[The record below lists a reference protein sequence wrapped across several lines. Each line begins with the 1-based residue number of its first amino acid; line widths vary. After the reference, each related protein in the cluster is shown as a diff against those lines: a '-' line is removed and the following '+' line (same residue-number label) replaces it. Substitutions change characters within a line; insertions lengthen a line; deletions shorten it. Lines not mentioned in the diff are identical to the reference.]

1 MNCLAHFAINTDDVE
16 STRAFYEA
24 VFGWKFNAYG
34 PPGFYQIDTG
44 SDPVTPIGALQ
55 QRRALV
61 PGVQTRGFECTIAV
75 ASLDRTEA
83 LLREH
88 GAKIVLARS
97 TIPQV
102 GHLLF
107 FEDPGGNFVGA
118 MEFDRSAE

>member
-1 MNCLAHFAINTDDVE
+1 MNHVAHFAINTDNVE
-16 STRAFYEA
+16 STRAFYEE
-24 VFGWKFNAYG
+24 VFGWKFKPYG

-44 SDPVTPIGALQ
+44 AERVALLGALQ
-55 QRRALV
+55 KRRALV
-61 PGVQTRGFECTIAV
+61 PGVHTRGFECTIAV
-75 ASLDRTEA
+75 VSLSRTEA

-88 GAKIVLARS
+88 DAKIVLERS

-118 MEFDRSAE
+118 IEFDSSSE

>member
-1 MNCLAHFAINTDDVE
+1 MNHIAHFAINTDDVE

-24 VFGWKFNAYG
+24 VFGWNFKAYG
-34 PPGFYQIDTG
+34 PPGFYQIHTG
-44 SDPVTPIGALQ
+44 SEPVALLGVLQ
-55 QRRALV
+55 ARRALA
-61 PGVQTRGFECTIAV
+61 PGIQTRGFECTIAV

-83 LLREH
+83 LLRAQ
-88 GAKIVLARS
+88 GAKIVLERS

-118 MEFDRSAE
+118 IEFDRSSD

>member
-1 MNCLAHFAINTDDVE
+1 MNHLAHFAINADDVE
-16 STRAFYEA
+16 ATRKFYET
-24 VFGWKFNAYG
+24 VFGWQFKAYG

-44 SDPVTPIGALQ
+44 SEPVTLMGALQ

-75 ASLDRTEA
+75 SSLDKTEA
-83 LLREH
+83 LLRGQ
-88 GAKIVLARS
+88 GAKIVLERS
-97 TIPQV
+97 TIPHV

-118 MEFDRSAE
+118 IEFDHFSE

>member
-1 MNCLAHFAINTDDVE
+1 MNHIAHFAINTDDVE

-24 VFGWKFNAYG
+24 VFGWNFKPYG

-44 SDPVTPIGALQ
+44 SEAVAVMGALQ

-75 ASLDRTEA
+75 ASLSQTEA
-83 LLREH
+83 LLRRH
-88 GAKIVLARS
+88 GAKIVLERS

-118 MEFDRSAE
+118 IEFDRSSE